1 MGVQQIVDI
10 PIELEREIFEI
21 AAYDDPQFAPRLM
34 LVARRVHD
42 WIRLILF
49 SVLRLSCA
57 RPAPL
62 PLFDQESTK
71 RLSLNFHCLK
81 QSAPHIR
88 HLLVQ
93 NLPVEEIAEILK
105 YCARIEN
112 LALWI
117 LRGVF
122 TPLIPTIANLRLRQ
136 LSFDPSCF
144 FISYDED
151 IPIPFN
157 QPMFH
162 YITHL
167 EIINV
172 TQSWT
177 KWKELSTIPYL
188 SHLTLA
194 GVVGKELIDNVLEEC
209 KWLKRLVIYSY
220 AGIGASDPVGQLIE
234 GNPRVVA
241 LLPGKDPAG
250 QWERCAR
257 RKSEFL

>member
-1 MGVQQIVDI
+1 MN
-10 PIELEREIFEI
+10 PT
-21 AAYDDPQFAPRLM
+21 
-34 LVARRVHD
+34 
-42 WIRLILF
+42 
-49 SVLRLSCA
+49 
-57 RPAPL
+57 PL

-71 RLSLNFHCLK
+71 GLSLDFSRLK

-93 NLPVEEIAEILK
+93 NRPVEEIAETLK
-105 YCARIEN
+105 YCTRIEN

-122 TPLIPTIANLRLRQ
+122 TPLIPIVENLRLRQ

-162 YITHL
+162 HITNL
-167 EIINV
+167 EIINA
-172 TQSWT
+172 TPSWT
-177 KWKELSTIPYL
+177 KWKELSSIRYL

-194 GVVGKELIDNVLEEC
+194 GVVSKELIDNILAEC
-209 KWLKRLVIYSY
+209 KCLKRLVIYSY
-220 AGIGASDPVGQLIE
+220 AGTSIGASDLVGQLIKD
-234 GNPRVVA
+234 NPRVVA
-241 LLPGKDPAG
+241 LLPRKDPAD
-250 QWERCAR
+250 QWERRAR
-257 RKSEFL
+257 RRSEFL